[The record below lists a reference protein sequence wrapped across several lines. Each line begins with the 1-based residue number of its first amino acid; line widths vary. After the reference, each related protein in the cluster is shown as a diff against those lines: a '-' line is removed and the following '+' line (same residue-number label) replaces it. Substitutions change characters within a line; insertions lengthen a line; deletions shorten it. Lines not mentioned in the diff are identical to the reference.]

1 MIHNIETLPY
11 VTLIKI
17 IETGNTRLLIKK
29 RYFKWIDNI
38 RLKFSKIDTEKEFD
52 QIKED
57 YSDKENSVRR
67 KKIESLQKKLR
78 RLTSKYEV
86 VILALEVLRRGKDD
100 EMMAILKKHGY
111 TIEGDYS
118 KGLMT
123 VYKQTENLKNQIKT
137 IEGEIKKYTGS
148 KGDGK
153 ADAYKILVNLTVQ
166 LGLSLKSNEITVIE
180 FVHYKQA
187 LSAKIKQSKK
197 NGK

>member
-1 MIHNIETLPY
+1 MIHDIETLPY

-17 IETGNTRLLIKK
+17 IETGNVRLLIKK

-38 RLKFSKIDTEKEFD
+38 RLKLAKVDIEKEFE

-57 YSDKENSVRR
+57 YSERESSVRR
-67 KKIESLQKKLR
+67 KKIKSLHKKLI
-78 RLTSKYEV
+78 RLNGKYQV
-86 VILALEVLRRGKDD
+86 VILALEVLKRGKDD
-100 EMMAILKKHGY
+100 DMMVILKKHGY
-111 TIEGDYS
+111 TIEGDYVE
-118 KGLMT
+118 GLMT

-148 KGDGK
+148 KEDGK
-153 ADAYKILVNLTVQ
+153 ADAYKILVNLIVQ
-166 LGLSLKSNEITVIE
+166 LGLSLKSSEITVIE

-187 LSAKIKQSKK
+187 LAAKIKHNKK